1 MGLSRA
7 LFAGI
12 SGLKGQQVKLDIIGN
27 NIANVNTAGFK
38 KSRVTFAD
46 LFSDTV
52 TEGNSPTD
60 RVGGKNPSQVGLG
73 TAQPTIEQIFTEGP
87 TQASGV
93 ATDLSISGNGF
104 FVLGDDSKKVY
115 TRDGNFKL
123 DSNGDMVNSTA
134 NLRVQGWMAD
144 RDSDGSFTV
153 DTSKTLESINIQEN
167 RKQFAKATDRIDY
180 SSNLNSGSHTRDIEQ
195 SESSLLFRDNSS
207 TDSAKQVQQKITW
220 GFVKVDA
227 NNYQWSASDS
237 IGNNIASGTLRFND
251 FGEILDSQVFPGG
264 NTEVNYD
271 PTDPVF
277 QDILTTS
284 GSGQIDPN
292 GLNTNRP
299 DNIADMVMDPN
310 APDFLNLTNAAT
322 PRAFS
327 FTYDPDGAFNPG
339 TWSDPHGISDLSQST
354 QNLGIAPLGNNT
366 GKPTVANLAPS
377 IYSITDIRI
386 NNSLANDKAGLSLQ
400 NYAGLDDGQGQPE
413 LISNSGQIRV
423 SIAPDPGGANLMT
436 VQVWKD
442 YLGSV
447 DPSTGGPSVPVVIGE
462 ISGLDR
468 AQTEHEIAVPGV
480 MQMKLYKQ
488 DAKVNP
494 WQDSAANSVAAGP
507 GPDFYFNAGSSGKLD
522 PINDGQFFTG
532 LPSGYHDGAQ
542 GPSKFEVR
550 NVSAENSEYTG
561 DLRIVFNAPTSFNVI
576 DDQNVILTQGALRD
590 GETDTEVEVA
600 GIKFSLH
607 REGTALTPRDLDDE
621 GFLGT
626 EIRLTSFRAAEG
638 KAGPVTVNVPRIS
651 QVNDKTGQIT
661 KSETEITFNAGFS
674 EATPVARQGFNTIN
688 PGDSLESLNNT
699 FPTGRVTIDTS
710 RARDAAVGNYRIE
723 FGTRVDHSAAAGF
736 DPYRP
741 HNDPTTAGGATPVG
755 KLPVLDGNGNPVEG
769 GEDLNN
775 QVLRVYVNGE
785 SHPRYVVD
793 LNPGDEANGNTA
805 EMQDINGQSQLS
817 ANFVPPYNFF
827 ASMQNYTPALGN
839 ANALSAAN
847 LSPTFNHQYLS
858 VKRQIT
864 LPNGVVINVSNIDQ
878 SLKVG
883 TKGGT
888 AFNQS
893 ANFLPGDSFTFDVTD
908 VGKGGL
914 EEVGTYSASFR
925 QGAQHS
931 TSIEVFDSLGGSHI
945 LTTTYEHTDKNT
957 GEWNYYLTLDEEDPL
972 IRDFLNNPPAGFT
985 VGDPENPTDQE
996 LRKANEIVINQGRQG
1011 KVLFNEDGSLDL
1023 FNSTIP
1029 NVKFKPADANEVEVK
1044 LNMDLVTQFESEF
1057 GTAARFRTGNAM
1069 GLLEG
1074 FSIESD
1080 GAILGSFSNGSKIKI
1095 AQMAMATF
1103 NNSSGLIKQGNNTFN
1118 SSTNSGIPR
1127 YGVPGTDDRGLL
1139 NSGVL
1144 EGSNVDLTEE
1154 FTELIVT
1161 QRSFTANGRIITT
1174 SDEFLQE
1181 ILQLKR

>member
-38 KSRVTFAD
+38 KSRVNFAD

-87 TQASGV
+87 SQATGE
-93 ATDLSISGNGF
+93 ATDLSISGEGF
-104 FVLGDDSKKVY
+104 FVIGNGTKNVY
-115 TRDGNFKL
+115 TRDGNFKV
-123 DSNGDMVNSTA
+123 DSNGDMVMATA
-134 NLRVQGWMAD
+134 NLRVQGWMAE
-144 RDSDGSFTV
+144 RDSDGSFNI
-153 DTSKTLESINIQEN
+153 DTSKTLESINIQRN

-195 SESSLLFRDNSS
+195 AEPSLVFRDNSS
-207 TDSAKQVQQKITW
+207 EDTAKQAQQIITW

-227 NNYQWSASDS
+227 NNYQWSASDN

-251 FGEILDSQVFPGG
+251 FGEILDSQVFAGG

-277 QDILTTS
+277 QDIFTTS
-284 GSGQIDPN
+284 GSGEIDPD
-292 GLNTNRP
+292 GFNTNRP
-299 DNIADMVMDPN
+299 DDAADMIMDPS
-310 APDFLNLTNAAT
+310 ASDFLNLTNSAT

-327 FTYDPDGAFNPG
+327 FTYDPDGAFTPG
-339 TWSDPHGISDLSQST
+339 SWSDPHAVPDLSQST
-354 QNLGIAPLGNNT
+354 QNLGMAPLSNT
-366 GKPTVANLAPS
+366 TGRPAVANLAPS
-377 IYSITDIRI
+377 IYSITDVRV
-386 NNSLANDKAGLSLQ
+386 NNSLANDRAGLGLN
-400 NYAGLDDGQGQPE
+400 NYSGLDDGQGQPE

-447 DPSTGGPSVPVVIGE
+447 DPSTGGPSVPVLIGE
-462 ISGLDR
+462 IYGLDR
-468 AQTEHEIAVPGV
+468 AQAEHEIAVPGII
-480 MQMKLYKQ
+480 QMKLNKQ
-488 DAKVNP
+488 DATVNP
-494 WQDSAANSVAAGP
+494 WQNSAANNVAAGP
-507 GPDFYFNAGSSGKLD
+507 GPDFYFNSGSSGSLD
-522 PINDGQFFTG
+522 PVNDSRFFAG
-532 LPSGYHDGAQ
+532 LPSGYHDGAR
-542 GPSKFEVR
+542 GPSKFEIR

-561 DLRIVFNAPTSFNVI
+561 DLRIVFNAPNSFQVI
-576 DDQNVILTQGALRD
+576 DDQNVILTQGTLRD
-590 GETDTEVEVA
+590 GETDTDFEVSA
-600 GIKFSLH
+600 IKFTIH
-607 REGTALTPRDLDDE
+607 REGIALTPRDLNDE

-626 EIRLTSFRAAEG
+626 EIRLTGFRAAEG
-638 KAGPVTVNVPRIS
+638 KSEAITVDVPKIS
-651 QVNDKTGQIT
+651 QLNEKTGQVS
-661 KSETEITFNAGFS
+661 KSETEISFNAGFS
-674 EATPVARQGFNTIN
+674 QATPVVRQGFSSIN
-688 PGDSLESLNNT
+688 AGDRLASLNKT
-699 FPTGRVTIDTS
+699 FPTGLVNIDTS
-710 RARDAAVGNYRIE
+710 RAREGAIGNYRIE
-723 FGTRVDHSAAAGF
+723 FGTRIDHSAAPGF

-741 HNDPTTAGGATPVG
+741 HNDPTTAGGPPPAG
-755 KLPVLDGNGNPVEG
+755 QNKVLDGNGNIVDG

-785 SHPRYVVD
+785 SQPRYIVD
-793 LNPGDEANGNTA
+793 LNPADDATGNPA
-805 EMQDINGQSQLS
+805 EIQDINGQSQLS

-827 ASMQNYTPALGN
+827 ASMQNYTPTLGD
-839 ANALSAAN
+839 ANALTAGN
-847 LSPTFNHQYLS
+847 ISPTFNHQYLA

-864 LPNGVVINVSNIDQ
+864 LPNGVVINISNTDK

-888 AFNQS
+888 AYHQPS
-893 ANFLPGDSFTFDVTD
+893 NFLPGDAFTFDVTD
-908 VGKGGL
+908 VGKGGI
-914 EEVGTYSASFR
+914 EEVGTYSATFR

-931 TSIEVFDSLGGSHI
+931 TSIEVFDSLGGSHL
-945 LTTTYEHTDKNT
+945 LTTTFEHTDKNT
-957 GEWNYYLTLDEEDPL
+957 GEWSYYLTLAENDPL
-972 IRDFLNNPPAGFT
+972 IQDYLYNPPAGFS
-985 VGDPENPTDQE
+985 VVDPQNPTEQE
-996 LRKANEIVINQGRQG
+996 LREANEIVITQGRQG
-1011 KVLFNEDGSLDL
+1011 KLLFNVDGSLNL

-1029 NVKFKPADANEVEVK
+1029 NVKFKPSNATQMEVA

-1057 GTAARFRTGNAM
+1057 GTAARFRTGNPM

-1080 GAILGSFSNGSKIKI
+1080 GAILGSFSNGSQVKI
-1095 AQMAMATF
+1095 AQLATATF
-1103 NNSSGLIKQGNNTFN
+1103 NNSAGLIKQGNNTFD
-1118 SSTNSGIPR
+1118 SSTNSGIAR
-1127 YGVPGTDDRGLL
+1127 FGVPGTDDRGLL

-1154 FTELIVT
+1154 FTELIIT